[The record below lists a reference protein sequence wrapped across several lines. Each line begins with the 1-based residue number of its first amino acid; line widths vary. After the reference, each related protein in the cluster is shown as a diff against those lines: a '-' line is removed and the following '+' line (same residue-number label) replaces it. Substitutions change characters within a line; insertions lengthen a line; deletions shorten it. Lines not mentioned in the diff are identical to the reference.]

1 VRKIAIFASGS
12 GSNYE
17 AIMKAYQESPLQRG
31 EVALVI
37 CDQPQAYVIE
47 RAEKWGT
54 PTFILSPKNCE
65 SKVAYEQAI
74 LTKLQKYNID
84 FIVLAGYMRLLGST
98 LLQPYQGS
106 IINIHPSLLPA
117 FAGKDAIGQAIKY
130 GVRLTGVTIHYVDE
144 GMDTGPIIYQQ
155 AVAIEEDETKE
166 SLAQKIQA
174 IEHETYPRII
184 RACLDGDIVLE
195 EGKVRWA
202 QQSKEQ

>member
-1 VRKIAIFASGS
+1 MKKIAIFASGS

-17 AIMKAYQESPLQRG
+17 AIMKDYKESAWQSS
-31 EVALVI
+31 EIALLV

-54 PTFILSPKNCE
+54 PTFVLSPKECE
-65 SKVAYEQAI
+65 SKEAYEQAI
-74 LTKLQKYNID
+74 LARLQEFNVD
-84 FIVLAGYMRLLGST
+84 FIVLAGYMRLLGRT

-117 FAGKDAIGQAIKY
+117 FTGKDAIGQAIKY
-130 GVRLTGVTIHYVDE
+130 GVRLSGVTIHYVDE

-155 AVAIEEDETKE
+155 AVAVDEDETKE
-166 SLAQKIQA
+166 SLAQKIQT
-174 IEHETYPRII
+174 IEHGVYPRIVK
-184 RACLDGDIVLE
+184 ACLDGDIPLE

-202 QQSKEQ
+202 QQLREL

>member
-1 VRKIAIFASGS
+1 VKKIAIFASGS

-31 EVALVI
+31 EIGLVI

-47 RAEKWGT
+47 RTEKWGT
-54 PTFILSPKNCE
+54 PTFVLSPKNCE
-65 SKVAYEQAI
+65 SKEAYEQAI
-74 LTKLQKYNID
+74 LTKLQEHSID

-117 FAGKDAIGQAIKY
+117 FTGKDAIGQAIKY

-155 AVAIEEDETKE
+155 AVAIVEDETKE
-166 SLAQKIQA
+166 SLTQKIQA

-202 QQSKEQ
+202 QQLKEL

>member
-1 VRKIAIFASGS
+1 VKKIAIFASGS

-17 AIMKAYQESPLQRG
+17 AIMKTYQENAWQNG
-31 EVALVI
+31 AVAIVI

-54 PTFILSPKNCE
+54 PTFVLSPKNCE

-74 LTKLQKYNID
+74 LTKLREHSID

-117 FAGKDAIGQAIKY
+117 FTGKDAIGQAIKY

-184 RACLDGDIVLE
+184 RACLDGEIVLE

-202 QQSKEQ
+202 QQLKEL